1 MAKLYSNIDSG
12 NAYKVRLLASLIG
25 QDLEVIELSLSK
37 NEQHDPS
44 FQAIN
49 PKGEVPTL
57 VDGSNII
64 TDSSA
69 ILVYIAGKKPDSKFW
84 STDIAEQAAI
94 VDWLAF
100 ANSWVQFGVFTAR
113 AVLSFGGQFNGLGSS
128 VSPTT
133 YEDGVKRGKRSLEIL
148 DERLRE
154 RDWLALERP
163 TIADIAV
170 FPYIALAPMGDIS
183 LEPYENVLKWIVRI
197 KALKSFIP
205 ATGMDDPMY
214 YRRK

>member
-1 MAKLYSNIDSG
+1 MVKLYSNIDSG
-12 NAYKVRLLASLIG
+12 NSYKVRLLASLISEPL
-25 QDLEVIELSLSK
+25 DIVELSLSK

-44 FQAIN
+44 FLAIN

-57 VDGSNII
+57 VDGPHTI

-69 ILVYIAGKKPDSKFW
+69 ILVYIAGKHPDSKYW

-94 VDWLAF
+94 IDWLAF

-113 AVLSFGGQFNGLGSS
+113 AVLCFGGQFNGLGSS
-128 VSPTT
+128 VSPTA
-133 YEDGVKRGKRSLEIL
+133 YEEGVKRGKKSLEIL
-148 DERLRE
+148 DEWLRGRE
-154 RDWLALERP
+154 WLALDRP

-183 LEPYENVLKWIVRI
+183 LQPYQNVLKWTARI
-197 KALKSFIP
+197 KALKGFIP

>member
-1 MAKLYSNIDSG
+1 
-12 NAYKVRLLASLIG
+12 
-25 QDLEVIELSLSK
+25 
-37 NEQHDPS
+37 
-44 FQAIN
+44 
-49 PKGEVPTL
+49 
-57 VDGSNII
+57 
-64 TDSSA
+64 
-69 ILVYIAGKKPDSKFW
+69 
-84 STDIAEQAAI
+84 
-94 VDWLAF
+94 
-100 ANSWVQFGVFTAR
+100 
-113 AVLSFGGQFNGLGSS
+113 VLSFGGQFNGLGSS

-133 YEDGVKRGKRSLEIL
+133 YEEGVKRGKRSLEIL